1 VVIVVQ
7 LRQRPVH
14 SELFPGAIRIR
25 PIDEAALRRIE
36 DTGLNQRAF
45 IPIQL
50 LPLEDAFP
58 NCTLQL
64 DFTGLLID
72 FDEVAGGVGEEL
84 GEAFALLAELFLQF
98 PEKLQVLI
106 LDVQILRWHMHV
118 IMRRLRMNTS
128 RSPGRRVLE

>member
-1 VVIVVQ
+1 
-7 LRQRPVH
+7 
-14 SELFPGAIRIR
+14 
-25 PIDEAALRRIE
+25 
-36 DTGLNQRAF
+36 LNQRAF

-98 PEKLQVLI
+98 PEKLQV
-106 LDVQILRWHMHV
+106 
-118 IMRRLRMNTS
+118 
-128 RSPGRRVLE
+128 